1 MDLYLVRHAQS
12 ANNANLPDERVHD
25 APITQI
31 GERQCAYLAHWSKSA
46 GVSRL
51 LVSPMLRTLQTVHYV
66 RETLDLIPEVWGELH
81 EQGGCISGSTAAAY
95 EGQPGMNAAEILER
109 FPRYRLPP
117 EIDGQGWWKS
127 RPYERPEE
135 TEVRAGDMAHRFRS
149 DFGNT
154 DETVLCV
161 THGAFLQF
169 LIGAFIGHPQLAFN
183 WVGTVYNTSVS
194 HVQITGDEVRVMTL
208 NGVGHLPETM
218 LTK

>member
-95 EGQPGMNAAEILER
+95 EGQPRFSNASHATGCHQKSMAGAGGNHDLTR
-109 FPRYRLPP
+109 DPRRRRS
-117 EIDGQGWWKS
+117 GQVTW
-127 RPYERPEE
+127 R
-135 TEVRAGDMAHRFRS
+135 TAS
-149 DFGNT
+149 D
-154 DETVLCV
+154 LISV
-161 THGAFLQF
+161 TQMKPCSA
-169 LIGAFIGHPQLAFN
+169 
-183 WVGTVYNTSVS
+183 
-194 HVQITGDEVRVMTL
+194 
-208 NGVGHLPETM
+208 
-218 LTK
+218 